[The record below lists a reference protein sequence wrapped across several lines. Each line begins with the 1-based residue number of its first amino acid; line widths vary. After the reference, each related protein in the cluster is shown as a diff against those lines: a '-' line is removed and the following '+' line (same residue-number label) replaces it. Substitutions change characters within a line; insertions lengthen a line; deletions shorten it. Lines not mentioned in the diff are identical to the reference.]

1 MNSKDLFSFFFLFVY
16 SRNETKIFMYN
27 IQSISRRFDLMNRA
41 VDIAAEMEQI
51 VEVVEEGHNL
61 ADEIPSQ
68 TEVVVEVP
76 CLEHSSVEKA
86 LMEEESEVVVVVV
99 VVAAVVAVDR
109 QPDQEKLWMVD
120 VLEEV
125 IDVVNQD
132 VLFVLVEIFVHDD
145 V

>member
-1 MNSKDLFSFFFLFVY
+1 MD
-16 SRNETKIFMYN
+16 
-27 IQSISRRFDLMNRA
+27 RA
-41 VDIAAEMEQI
+41 EVDIAVEMGRI

-68 TEVVVEVP
+68 TEVVVGVP
-76 CLEHSSVEKA
+76 CLEHSLVEKA

-99 VVAAVVAVDR
+99 VAAAAVVAVDR